1 MSFIWGPDKP
11 ARKVNMQT
19 AKFKVGLT
27 GGIGSGKTQVANLLA
42 GWGASV
48 IDTDLI
54 AHSLTAPDGQAI
66 DPIRQAFGADV
77 IEPSGA
83 LNRARMRELV
93 FTDPARRV
101 ELEAILHPLIG
112 QTVRQEAELAQGL
125 YLVFVVPL
133 LVESGRWRQ
142 QIDRLCVVDCDQET
156 QIQRV
161 QARNGIE
168 LATIHNIL
176 AAQATREQ
184 RLAVADDVIDNS
196 KAVSMAALEKQVLVL
211 HQGWCNLAQL
221 ASNRE
226 S

>member
-1 MSFIWGPDKP
+1 MF
-11 ARKVNMQT
+11 RL
-19 AKFKVGLT
+19 GLT

-42 GWGASV
+42 DLGASV

-54 AHSLTAPDGQAI
+54 AHQLTAPGGRAI
-66 DPIRQAFGADV
+66 EPIQKAFGDEV
-77 IEPSGA
+77 IEASGA

-93 FTDPARRV
+93 FAEPARRA

-112 QTVRQEAELAQGL
+112 QTARQEAEQAVGL
-125 YLVFVVPL
+125 YVVFVVPL

-156 QIQRV
+156 QIERV
-161 QARNGIE
+161 QARSGIE
-168 LATIHNIL
+168 LVTIQRIL

-196 KAVSMAALEKQVLVL
+196 KTVSLEALKKQVLVL
-211 HQGWCNLAQL
+211 HQGWCNLAKV
-221 ASNRE
+221 ASNTRPQ
-226 S
+226 

>member
-1 MSFIWGPDKP
+1 
-11 ARKVNMQT
+11 MQT
-19 AKFKVGLT
+19 SKFKLGLT

-42 GWGASV
+42 EWGASV

-54 AHSLTAPDGQAI
+54 AHSLTAPGGRAI
-66 DPIRQAFGADV
+66 DQIRQVFGADL
-77 IEPSGA
+77 IESAGA

-93 FTDPARRV
+93 FADSARRV
-101 ELEAILHPLIG
+101 ELEAILHPLIA

-142 QIDRLCVVDCDQET
+142 QIDRLCVVDCDQAT

-161 QARNGIE
+161 QSRSGIE
-168 LATIHNIL
+168 LATIQKIL

-211 HQGWCNLAQL
+211 HQGWCNLAQVALKL
-221 ASNRE
+221 AP
-226 S
+226 

>member
-1 MSFIWGPDKP
+1 M
-11 ARKVNMQT
+11 
-19 AKFKVGLT
+19 FKLGLT

-42 GWGASV
+42 DLGASV

-54 AHSLTAPDGQAI
+54 AHQLTAAGGRAI
-66 DPIRQAFGADV
+66 EPIRQAFGEEV
-77 IEPSGA
+77 IEASGA

-93 FTDPARRV
+93 FAEPARRA

-112 QTVRQEAELAQGL
+112 QTARQEAEQAVGL
-125 YLVFVVPL
+125 YVVFVVPL

-156 QIQRV
+156 QIERV
-161 QARNGIE
+161 RARNGIE
-168 LATIHNIL
+168 LITIQRIL

-196 KAVSMAALEKQVLVL
+196 KTVSLEALKKQVLVL
-211 HQGWCNLAQL
+211 HQGWCNLAKV
-221 ASNRE
+221 ASNTRPH
-226 S
+226 

>member
-1 MSFIWGPDKP
+1 
-11 ARKVNMQT
+11 MQT
-19 AKFKVGLT
+19 AKFKLGLT

-54 AHSLTAPDGQAI
+54 AHTLTAPAGQAI
-66 DPIRQAFGADV
+66 EPIRQVFSAEV
-77 IEPSGA
+77 IDSSGA

-93 FTDPARRV
+93 FADPARRV
-101 ELEAILHPLIG
+101 ELEAILHPLIA
-112 QTVRQEAELAQGL
+112 QAVDQEAAQAQGL
-125 YLVFVVPL
+125 YVVFVVPL

-142 QIDRLCVVDCDQET
+142 KIDRLCVVDCDQST
-156 QIQRV
+156 QIERV
-161 QARNGIE
+161 QCRSGLE
-168 LATIHNIL
+168 LATIQNIL

-196 KAVSMAALEKQVLVL
+196 KAVTMSALEKQVLVL

-221 ASNRE
+221 ALKLAP
-226 S
+226 

>member
-1 MSFIWGPDKP
+1 MF
-11 ARKVNMQT
+11 RL
-19 AKFKVGLT
+19 GLT

-42 GWGASV
+42 DLGASV

-54 AHSLTAPDGQAI
+54 AHQLTAAGGRAI
-66 DPIRQAFGADV
+66 EPIQKAFGDEV
-77 IEPSGA
+77 IEASGA

-93 FTDPARRV
+93 FAEPARRA

-112 QTVRQEAELAQGL
+112 QTARQEAEQAVGL
-125 YLVFVVPL
+125 YVVFVVPL

-156 QIQRV
+156 QIERV
-161 QARNGIE
+161 QARSGIE
-168 LATIHNIL
+168 LVTIQRIL

-196 KAVSMAALEKQVLVL
+196 KTVSLEALKKQVLVL
-211 HQGWCNLAQL
+211 HQGWCNLAKV
-221 ASNRE
+221 ASNTRPQ
-226 S
+226 